1 VDPISHALLGRVLA
15 KTRAD
20 VPPRGCVAAAVL
32 GALSPDLDFALAPI
46 GWDRY
51 LAFHL
56 TGTHTLVASPILAL
70 GTAGLVRLF
79 VRNTAIRPLAVSAW
93 FGVVI
98 GHLAFDLVSGSD
110 MELFA
115 PFSSMR
121 LALHLIG
128 MADLLAVT
136 VLLASTVAMRWR
148 PRTAAAAT
156 LVILLTMLGVK
167 AVSQRRALTLAHVS
181 LAAAGLP
188 AQLGHPEAV
197 NGSLTR
203 WQIFGR
209 VGVTVRAWRIDAASG
224 ELRLDFSKDMASG
237 PLVEASTRADA
248 VRRFLAVADLPF
260 ATIETTTEGTLVVW
274 SDIRYCDAV
283 SCALT
288 FGVAFDA
295 AGTPLRQIIRIGPIE
310 QTRPMTPK

>member
-1 VDPISHALLGRVLA
+1 
-15 KTRAD
+15 
-20 VPPRGCVAAAVL
+20 VAAAVL
-32 GALSPDLDFALAPI
+32 GALSPDLDFALTPI

-51 LAFHL
+51 LAVHL
-56 TGTHTLVASPILAL
+56 TGTHTIVASPILAL
-70 GTAGLVRLF
+70 GTAALVRLF
-79 VRNTAIRPLAVSAW
+79 VRNTAIRALAVSAW
-93 FGVVI
+93 LGVVI

-121 LALHLIG
+121 LGPHLIA
-128 MADLLAVT
+128 MADLLVVIALVAGT
-136 VLLASTVAMRWR
+136 IAMRWR

-156 LVILLTMLGVK
+156 LVILLTVLGVK
-167 AVSQRRALTLAHVS
+167 AVSQRRAITLAQG
-181 LAAAGLP
+181 LLTAAGLP

-203 WQIFGR
+203 WEIFGR
-209 VGVTVRAWRIDAASG
+209 VGSTVRAWRIDAASG
-224 ELRLDFSKDMASG
+224 DMRLDYAKDMASG
-237 PLVEASTRADA
+237 PLVEASTRADV

-260 ATIETTTEGTLVVW
+260 ATIDTTPAGTLVTW
-274 SDIRYCDAV
+274 SDIRYCDAM
-283 SCALT
+283 SCPLT

-295 AGTPLRQIIRIGPIE
+295 TGTPLRQIIRIGPIE